1 MTETLL
7 HAYAPLLFWA
17 GLGLFLFQFTPEEF
31 PRLLGRTLYWVGVPV
46 EVFTLAHRTDFS
58 GLIWMAP
65 ASTGIALLLGLG
77 LAWSTLRGL
86 RYLPLSESAGLVSFG
101 LKGLG
106 ERDHQGSFVLCS
118 MLGNTGFV
126 GLAIA
131 PALISESH
139 LGWAVF
145 YAVTQNVFGTYGL
158 GVLLASYFGR
168 STESNA
174 LGWAQLQD
182 ILQVPSLWAFGL
194 GVLSRS
200 WVLPV
205 SLEAGLQTAIWIVI
219 ASAFLLIGMRLRQL
233 QGLHSLQLGVVPTLL
248 KVLVL
253 PLVIGLGAMGLGLPA
268 EPRLALV
275 LMAGMPSAFA
285 NLILAEEYNLNRDLI
300 ASSIALSTLAILPLI
315 PLWIALFG

>member
-7 HAYAPLLFWA
+7 HAYAPLLFWT
-17 GLGLFLFQFTPEEF
+17 GLGLLLFRFTPEGL
-31 PRLLGRTLYWVGVPV
+31 PRLLGRTLYWVGVPI

-65 ASTGIALLLGLG
+65 ASTAIALVLGG
-77 LAWSTLRGL
+77 TLAWSTLQGL
-86 RYLPLSESAGLVSFG
+86 YRLPLPAGFEVNALQD
-101 LKGLG
+101 LRQ
-106 ERDHQGSFVLCS
+106 RDHQGSFVLCS
-118 MLGNTGFV
+118 ILGNTGFV

-145 YAVTQNVFGTYGL
+145 YAVTQNVFGSYGL

-168 STESNA
+168 SAEQDA
-174 LGWAQLQD
+174 PGWVQLQE
-182 ILQVPSLWAFGL
+182 ILRVPSLWAFGL
-194 GVLSRS
+194 GFLSRN
-200 WVLPV
+200 WVLPN
-205 SLEAGLQTAIWIVI
+205 SIEAGLQTAIWIVI
-219 ASAFLLIGMRLRQL
+219 ASAFLLIGMRLCQL

-248 KVLVL
+248 KVLVV

-275 LMAGMPSAFA
+275 LMAGMPTAFA

-315 PLWIALFG
+315 PLWVALFG